1 MAKARRLWVKRC
13 EQRLSAREHH
23 HTLKR
28 LEARANAVHADRQ
41 EYRARARR
49 STAADLARACPE
61 DACPAGPGDPG
72 NGGDPG
78 NAVDLDARA

>member
-13 EQRLSAREHH
+13 EQRLSARAHH

-49 STAADLARACPE
+49 SAAADLARACPE
-61 DACPAGPGDPG
+61 DACPADPGDPG
-72 NGGDPG
+72 DPGGD
-78 NAVDLDARA
+78 LSARA